1 MDIKLISKNY
11 QHIPCGYLMSTIW
24 TFDVIENKHH
34 VYRGENCIKKFCESL
49 VEHKMTIIN
58 FEKGK

>member
-1 MDIKLISKNY
+1 
-11 QHIPCGYLMSTIW
+11 MSTIW

-49 VEHKMTIIN
+49 VEHEMKIIN